1 MIRFK
6 IQNILAYMIVL
17 SLLTSCGAI
26 NRLNIFS
33 PKEEVEL
40 GKQASYEIERSIRIY
55 RDPVVH
61 AYIDSLGQAL
71 VRASGMS
78 QFRYYFKVVDAPEI
92 NAFALPGGYIY
103 VNLGLIKAA
112 ETESELAG
120 VIGHEIGHVE
130 ERHGGKKLTRLI
142 GIGALV
148 EFISGEG
155 EQSLGRK
162 IAGYFAGWGGGL
174 VALKYGREA
183 ERESDKFAIQ
193 CLLNAGVH
201 PEGLAS
207 FFETLLELHK
217 SQPSGVKV
225 WFSTH
230 PPTQSRVDFV
240 RSEVA
245 KLPSTIGL
253 KKTSTRFNQIRTRV
267 SRRR

>member
-33 PKEEVEL
+33 PKEEAEL
-40 GKQASYEIERSIRIY
+40 GRKASYEIERSMRIY

-130 ERHGGKKLTRLI
+130 ERPRGKETDKTYWLWRAGRI
-142 GIGALV
+142 YRR
-148 EFISGEG
+148 EG

-162 IAGYFAGWGGGL
+162 IAGYFAGLSGNM
-174 VALKYGREA
+174 VVLKYGREA

-207 FFETLLELHK
+207 FLRRCWSCTKANPVGSKCGFPHI
-217 SQPSGVKV
+217 
-225 WFSTH
+225 H
-230 PPTQSRVDFV
+230 PRNRALILSDQ
-240 RSEVA
+240 
-245 KLPSTIGL
+245 KLPNSIHDRFE
-253 KKTSTRFNQIRTRV
+253 KNIHAFNQIRTRV

>member
-1 MIRFK
+1 MIHLKRK
-6 IQNILAYMIVL
+6 NILACMIIL
-17 SLLTSCGAI
+17 SLFASCAAI

-33 PKEEVEL
+33 HKEEVEL
-40 GKQASYEIERSIRIY
+40 GRQAAREVERSVRMY

-71 VRASGMS
+71 VQASGLS

-130 ERHGGKKLTRLI
+130 ERHGAKQVTKLI
-142 GIGALV
+142 GVSALV
-148 EFISGEG
+148 EFIHGEG
-155 EQSLGRK
+155 DPSLNRK
-162 IAGYFAGWGGGL
+162 IAGYFAGLGGNM
-174 VALKYGREA
+174 VALKYGRAA

-201 PEGLAS
+201 PDGLAR
-207 FFETLLELHK
+207 FFETLLKLHK

-230 PPTQSRVDFV
+230 PPTQSRIDFV
-240 RSEVA
+240 RSEIA
-245 KLPSTIGL
+245 KLPSTVGL
-253 KKTSTRFNQIRTRV
+253 KKTSAQFKQIRDRV
-267 SRRR
+267 LRRR